1 MRGWLDMG
9 FQNGKTYRDLF
20 IEVNERYG
28 IQTSTSLHVDL
39 DKVLS
44 DEKYQE
50 CLKAYSALPAIFA
63 DTFGGNNND

>member
-1 MRGWLDMG
+1 MTKKA
-9 FQNGKTYRDLF
+9 KTYRDLF

-28 IQTSTSLHVDL
+28 IQTSTSLHVDV

-50 CLKAYSALPAIFA
+50 CLKAYSILPAIFD
-63 DTFGGNNND
+63 DTFGRNEDA

>member
-1 MRGWLDMG
+1 MG